1 MIRSAAIQ
9 VGQIIKKEIADFT
22 DSNLFIL
29 QNIPESVL
37 SKKQFPIVRIDA
49 LPTVSNHYASNKKQL
64 EDVGCQINLFVKTNR
79 EVETYLNK
87 IEKSLSIHEFE
98 CFFSTTEYNSEYEV
112 HQLIIRVQKLQNIKG
127 VI

>member
-9 VGQIIKKEIADFT
+9 VGQIIKKEVADFT

-37 SKKQFPIVRIDA
+37 AKKQFPIVRIDA

>member
-9 VGQIIKKEIADFT
+9 VGQIIKKEVADFT

-37 SKKQFPIVRIDA
+37 AKKQFPIVRIDA

-87 IEKSLSIHEFE
+87 IEKSLSTHEFE

>member
-37 SKKQFPIVRIDA
+37 AKKQFPIVRIDA

>member
-9 VGQIIKKEIADFT
+9 VGQIIKKEVADFT

-37 SKKQFPIVRIDA
+37 AKKQFPIVRIDA
-49 LPTVSNHYASNKKQL
+49 LPTVSNHYASNKKHL

>member
-9 VGQIIKKEIADFT
+9 VGKIMKDEITDFN
-22 DSNLFIL
+22 DSNVFIL
-29 QNIPESVL
+29 QNIPETVL
-37 SKKQFPIVRIDA
+37 SKKQFPIARIDA

>member
-9 VGQIIKKEIADFT
+9 VGQIIKKEVANFT

-37 SKKQFPIVRIDA
+37 AKKQFPIARIDA

-79 EVETYLNK
+79 EVEAYLNN
-87 IEKSLSIHEFE
+87 IEKSLSTHEFE

>member
-37 SKKQFPIVRIDA
+37 AKKQFPIVRIDA

-87 IEKSLSIHEFE
+87 IEKSLSTHEFE